1 VARATLLLLPDAI
14 RLGGDL
20 APALADALGRA
31 DRLPVGGTGTRAQL
45 QRHFD
50 LSGDGWPVAAITRQC
65 DAGDATTGAWL
76 RADPAWV
83 RAEMTGARL
92 FGSGDRLGVSLE
104 DVHALLPALQPL
116 FADAGL
122 ALDAPDPARW
132 YVRLP
137 SDARLPA
144 FVDADEALGTDV
156 FDHQPQVVAAD
167 ADAGRQWRGLLND
180 VQVTLHNHPR
190 NAQRVASGFPP
201 INSLWFWGAGSY
213 PAHVTTPHAAV
224 HSDDV
229 LLRSLATAAAVD
241 AQPLPQRWQASMA
254 ESLVDLR
261 PARDMEALTR
271 EWIMP
276 AIKSLSAG
284 ASDTVIMDFMDGSQ
298 FLLSRGQRWRFWR
311 KPLRSLS
318 VPHVESRAPSS

>member
-1 VARATLLLLPDAI
+1 MARATVLLLPEAT
-14 RLGGDL
+14 RLGGEL
-20 APALADALGRA
+20 APALGKILGRA
-31 DRLPVGGTGTRAQL
+31 DRLPAGGSGTRAQL
-45 QRHFD
+45 QRHFE
-50 LSGDGWPVAAITRQC
+50 LSGDTWPVAAITRQC
-65 DAGDATTGAWL
+65 DSRDAATATWL

-83 RAEMTGARL
+83 RADMTGARL
-92 FGSGDRLGVSLE
+92 FGSGDRLGVSQQ
-104 DVHALLPALQPL
+104 DVDALLPALEPV

-122 ALDAPDPARW
+122 TLDAPDPARW

-137 SDARLPA
+137 SGARLPA
-144 FVDADEALGTDV
+144 FVDADVALGTDV

-167 ADAGRQWRGLLND
+167 SNMGRQWRSLLND

-213 PAHVTTPHAAV
+213 PAQVSVAHVAA

-241 AQPLPQRWQASMA
+241 VHPLPERWQPSMA
-254 ESLVDLR
+254 QSLVDLR
-261 PARDMEALTR
+261 QARDVETLAR
-271 EWIMP
+271 DWILP
-276 AIKSLSAG
+276 GIDAVVR
-284 ASDTVIMDFMDGSQ
+284 ASNGTMIMDFQDGAR

-311 KPLRSLS
+311 KPLQALS
-318 VPHVESRAPSS
+318 APTEEPQAPSP

>member
-1 VARATLLLLPDAI
+1 MARATLLLLPESS

-20 APALADALGRA
+20 APALAIALGRA
-31 DRLPVGGTGTRAQL
+31 DRLPAGAVGTRAQL

-50 LSGDGWPVAAITRQC
+50 LSEGGWPVAAITRQC
-65 DAGDATTGAWL
+65 DAGDGTTATWL

-92 FGSGDRLGVSLE
+92 FGSGDRLGMSQQ
-104 DVHALLPALQPL
+104 DVAELLPALQPL

-122 ALDAPDPARW
+122 TLDAPDPARW

-156 FDHQPQVVAAD
+156 FDHQAQVVADD
-167 ADAGRQWRGLLND
+167 AETGRRWRSLLND

-190 NAQRVASGFPP
+190 NAQRVATGLPP

-213 PAHVTTPHAAV
+213 PAHVSVTHPAV
-224 HSDDV
+224 HTDDA
-229 LLRSLATAAAVD
+229 LLRALATAAAVD
-241 AQPLPQRWQASMA
+241 VQVLPERWQPSMA
-254 ESLVDLR
+254 QSLVDLR
-261 PARDMEALTR
+261 QARDMEMLAR
-271 EWIMP
+271 EWILP
-276 AIKSLSAG
+276 AMDSV
-284 ASDTVIMDFMDGSQ
+284 ASGTNDTLVMDFMDGSQ
-298 FLLSRGQRWRFWR
+298 FMLSRGQRWRFWR

-318 VPHVESRAPSS
+318 VPRVESQAMSS